1 MAEIRNI
8 IFDMGGVLIDY
19 NPEKTLYSVFDRET
33 ADIALREIFR
43 NPVWAEKDRGT
54 VSADDILYMAKDK
67 IPVCA
72 YEKIAEM
79 TRNLY
84 PYMTP
89 FAETEEIVV
98 KLKANGYRI
107 FLLSNASLD
116 FHIQRKNIPALKIFD
131 GCLISADCRI
141 IKPEAGIY
149 ERLLSKFN
157 LRAEECFFIDDVA
170 KNCEAAERA
179 GIRSYNHK
187 LYDFDSLIKAM
198 KENGID
204 I

>member
-89 FAETEEIVV
+89 FGETEEIVV

-141 IKPEAGIY
+141 IKPEPGIY

>member
-1 MAEIRNI
+1 MADFKNI
-8 IFDMGGVLIDY
+8 VFDMGGVLIDF
-19 NPEKTLYSVFDRET
+19 NPEKILYSVFDRET

-43 NPVWAEKDRGT
+43 NPIWSEKDRGT
-54 VSADDILYMAKDK
+54 VSADDILYRAKDK

-72 YEKIAEM
+72 YEKIAGM

-89 FAETEEIVV
+89 FKETEEIVK

-116 FHIQRKNIPALKIFD
+116 FHTERRNIPALKFFD

-141 IKPEAGIY
+141 IKPEAEIY
-149 ERLLSKFN
+149 LKLLSKFN
-157 LRAEECFFIDDVA
+157 LKAGECFFIDDVA
-170 KNCEAAERA
+170 ENCEAAERA
-179 GIRSYNHK
+179 GIRSYNHTI
-187 LYDFDSLIKAM
+187 YDYESLIKALR
-198 KENGID
+198 ENGID